1 MSAFISVLGL
11 LNYDEN
17 LIDRCFTNAFSSV
30 FKSQASNMMDK
41 FVDLMLYEC
50 ADLETTLPNPV
61 FFEKFVKNWANN
73 QASEWIAYYKA
84 QTMVSSN
91 LNDYLDGKRVET
103 YAGTRTNVGSETTT
117 SSNTESVD
125 NTSNYNEDNTVY
137 GFNESTGKP
146 KDSSVQTAD
155 NQGTTTND
163 GNLKSNTTGN
173 RDDSYTRTVTDN
185 SVFMKNIGDIDRV
198 AGLNTINFIIAE
210 FRGKFCLEV
219 Y

>member
-17 LIDRCFTNAFSSV
+17 LIDDCFTDSFMSV
-30 FKSQASNMMDK
+30 FDSQSLVMLESFK
-41 FVDLMLYEC
+41 DLVIYEC
-50 ADLETTLPNPV
+50 ADLETTLPNPT
-61 FFEKFVKNWANN
+61 FFKKFVKSWADN
-73 QASEWIAYYKA
+73 QVSEWSAYYKA
-84 QTMVSSN
+84 QTMIKDN
-91 LNDYLDGKRVET
+91 LDKYLDGRKVET
-103 YAGTRTNVGSETTT
+103 YTGTRTDTGSETTT
-117 SSNTESVD
+117 SSNTESID
-125 NTSNYNEDNTVY
+125 NTSNYNEDNSVY

-163 GNLKSNTTGN
+163 GNVKSNTTGN

-185 SVFMKNIGDIDRV
+185 FMFMKNIGDIDKV
-198 AGLNTINFIIAE
+198 AGLNTINYIIAE